1 MIIMQLSNYYFVNVN
16 SVYMKAL
23 QRKVIMTLES
33 TEKVIMTLESKE
45 KVVMTLGS
53 TES

>member
-1 MIIMQLSNYYFVNVN
+1 MTYLTSAEAYDHYATLIANYYFVNVN

-23 QRKVIMTLES
+23 QRKVIMTL
-33 TEKVIMTLESKE
+33 
-45 KVVMTLGS
+45 GP